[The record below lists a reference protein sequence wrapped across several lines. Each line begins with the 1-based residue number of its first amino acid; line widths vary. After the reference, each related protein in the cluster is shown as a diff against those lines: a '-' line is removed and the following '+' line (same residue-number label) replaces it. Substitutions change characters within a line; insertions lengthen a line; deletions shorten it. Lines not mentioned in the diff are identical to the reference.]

1 LQRLIS
7 YSGFSAFWSLSVK
20 HFRSL
25 RHAACI
31 LAISGFAHSLA
42 GGSALAEEPAV
53 MPLAAHHAVYKL
65 SLLKASGTKAP
76 ESVDGLLSYDF
87 TGSVCDGY
95 AMTLRQMTALQPQEG
110 ESRVSDMQTA
120 SFEGGD
126 AHDYRF
132 RVATKSASGDSDE
145 DDINGT
151 AHKSTGGNV
160 SVSLE
165 EPKPEKIDLASGVL
179 FPTEHLKKVLA
190 TAKAGGKLLTA
201 AVFDGSDT
209 GKKVFNTLTV
219 IGAETDA
226 PPSEKA
232 AQIDALKSV
241 HRWPVAISYFDAA
254 KTDEAPDYVLSFDLY
269 ENGISRA
276 LKLDYGDF
284 VLAGDLTELK
294 LMPATGTCSK

>member
-1 LQRLIS
+1 MTHI
-7 YSGFSAFWSLSVK
+7 
-20 HFRSL
+20 RSF
-25 RHAACI
+25 RHAAYI
-31 LAISGFAHSLA
+31 LAIGGLVQTLA
-42 GGSALAEEPAV
+42 GGPALAAEPGV

-65 SLLKASGTKAP
+65 SLLKSSGTKAP
-76 ESVDGLLSYDF
+76 ESVDGVLSYDF
-87 TGSVCDGY
+87 TGSACDGY

-110 ESRVSDMQTA
+110 DSRVSDMQTA

-132 RVATKSASGDSDE
+132 RVATKSEASDSDE

-151 AHKSTGGNV
+151 AHKTINGNV

-165 EPKPEKIDLASGVL
+165 EPKPEKVDLEAGVL
-179 FPTEHLKKVLA
+179 FPTEHLKKVVA

-201 AVFDGSDT
+201 SVFDGSDT

-226 PPSEKA
+226 PPAEKA
-232 AQIDALKSV
+232 AQIDELKSV
-241 HRWPVAISYFDAA
+241 HRWPVAISYFDAS
-254 KTDEAPDYVLSFDLY
+254 KTDSAPDYVLSFDLY

-294 LMPATGTCSK
+294 LMPATSSCAK